1 MARKTKAQAQETRSG
16 ILDAAEREF
25 QQRGVSLTTLQD
37 IAQAAGVTRGAVYWH
52 FADKADLFNAMFE
65 RAVLPME
72 AAALKQDSP
81 ESELPL
87 QGLQRRVQLLFERAV
102 GDDRL
107 RRVLEIVV
115 HRVEHVPALSAVHER
130 ILGARNAHLDFIES
144 TLARAGVPAAGR
156 RERAIGLHA
165 IVDGLLQVWML
176 DQAAFD
182 LPAVGRL
189 AVQTYILGLPVAA
202 A

>member
-1 MARKTKAQAQETRSG
+1 MGR
-16 ILDAAEREF
+16 
-25 QQRGVSLTTLQD
+25 
-37 IAQAAGVTRGAVYWH
+37 
-52 FADKADLFNAMFE
+52 
-65 RAVLPME
+65 LP
-72 AAALKQDSP
+72 
-81 ESELPL
+81 
-87 QGLQRRVQLLFERAV
+87 
-102 GDDRL
+102 
-107 RRVLEIVV
+107 
-115 HRVEHVPALSAVHER
+115 
-130 ILGARNAHLDFIES
+130 
-144 TLARAGVPAAGR
+144 LARAGVPAAGR